1 MKRLITICLVVV
13 LFVTGYA
20 RAGQAG
26 NAILLDGTN
35 DFIRIPDA
43 PHLDGMASLTIE
55 AWFCPL
61 NPQGSNRIIWKSD
74 GGDIYSHRSYEIQF
88 KNSLNEA
95 YAEFFSGTS
104 GWTELSK
111 NEMQLMTN
119 QWIHVAATYD
129 SINGIA
135 QLYMNG
141 QLAVS
146 VNSQAGGEPISEAIR
161 NSDQDLF
168 LGAAFGYY
176 LEGGGTFTYGLLDEV
191 RMWNYARSES
201 QIAQNFN
208 RLVNPTESGLIG
220 YYNFDENLQNQ
231 YAYDLSSYRNNGTLG
246 SSFNIEASDPT
257 RVVSTAPI
265 VPEPATLLLLGLG
278 AAIVRRKHS

>member
-1 MKRLITICLVVV
+1 MKKIFVLILILVSIQIPKASANV
-13 LFVTGYA
+13 L
-20 RAGQAG
+20 AG
-26 NAILLDGTN
+26 NAILFDGLD
-35 DFIRIPDA
+35 DFVRIPDA
-43 PHLDGMASLTIE
+43 PHLDGMTSLTIE

-61 NPQGSNRIIWKSD
+61 NPQGVNPIVWKSD
-74 GGDIYSHRSYEIQF
+74 GGDIYTDRSYELQLP
-88 KNSLNEA
+88 NSHNQA
-95 YAEFFSGTS
+95 YVSFFSGTS

-119 QWIHVAATYD
+119 QWIHVATTYD

-146 VNSQAGGEPISEAIR
+146 VNSQAGGSPISEAIR
-161 NSDQDLF
+161 NSNQDLF

-201 QIAQNFN
+201 QITQNFN
-208 RLVNPTESGLIG
+208 RLVNPAENGLIG
-220 YYNFDENLQNQ
+220 YWNFDESLGSQ
-231 YAYDLSSYRNNGTLG
+231 YVNDLSLYQNNGIVEG
-246 SSFNIEASDPT
+246 AI
-257 RVVSTAPI
+257 RVPSTVPI

-278 AAIVRRKHS
+278 AVLLRRQH